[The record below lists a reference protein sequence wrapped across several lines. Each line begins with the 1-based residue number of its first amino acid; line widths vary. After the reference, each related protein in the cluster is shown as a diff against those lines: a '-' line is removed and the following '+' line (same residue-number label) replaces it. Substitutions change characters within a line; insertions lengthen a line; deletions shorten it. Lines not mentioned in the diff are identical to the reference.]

1 MTIFRI
7 AGDKIAPI
15 ETTTFREAEVRERRD
30 LQRMLKTDISVISG
44 GSPDNISG
52 DSPDNEILVVA
63 EEFSHWEDS
72 DLRIDLLGI
81 DKKANL
87 VVIELKRTED
97 GGHMDLQAIRYAAMI
112 SELTFDDLVTAHSK
126 YLAKSESDKD
136 AKNELLKFLEK
147 EPSEDRFGQE
157 VKIILVSAGFSKE
170 LTTSVLWLND
180 SGLDIRCVRIQPYDH
195 GDEILLDIQTI
206 IPLPETA
213 EYKVKKKKKEQEE
226 RKSRSSAKDYT
237 KYNVSVADIVR
248 ETGLNKRKA
257 MFHLVSGVL
266 ESGGTPERIEEITR
280 KRLFQT
286 FDGELDTQQI
296 QVKAQLKEFSDDL
309 YFMDKIFH
317 SEGKTYLLSNN
328 WRGNEPEDAA
338 DAIKNEFP
346 NLEIK
351 FERAD

>member
-15 ETTTFREAEVRERRD
+15 ETTTFQEAEVRERRD
-30 LQRMLKTDISVISG
+30 IQRMLKTDISV
-44 GSPDNISG
+44 ISG

-81 DKKANL
+81 DKKTNL
-87 VVIELKRTED
+87 VVIELKRTES

-112 SELTFDDLVTAHSK
+112 SELTFDNLVTAHSK

-157 VKIILVSAGFSKE
+157 VKIILVSAGFDKE

-180 SGLDIRCVRIQPYDH
+180 SGLDIRCVRIQPYAH
-195 GDEILLDIQTI
+195 NKEILLDVQTI

-213 EYKVKKKKKEQEE
+213 EYQVKKKKKEQEE
-226 RKSRSSAKDYT
+226 RKSRSGGKDYT
-237 KYNVSVADIVR
+237 KYNVSVAGGELHEQQSKNR
-248 ETGLNKRKA
+248 A
-257 MFHLVSGVL
+257 MLHLVSGVL
-266 ESGGTPERIEEITR
+266 KNGGTPEHIEKIT
-280 KRLFQT
+280 KKTLFKK
-286 FDGELDTQQI
+286 FEGELDAQQI
-296 QVKAQLKEFSDDL
+296 QEINFPGHKL
-309 YFMDKIFH
+309 YFMREGEIFP
-317 SEGKTYLLSNN
+317 SEGKTYLLTSN
-328 WRGNEPEDAA
+328 WQGSEPEDAA
-338 DAIKNEFP
+338 DAIKNAFSD
-346 NLEIK
+346 LEIK